1 MDLDYAGN
9 GLVDLT
15 GGTVDALIGN
25 LQVALG
31 KAGTG
36 TPVTAGTFSF
46 SAGTVT
52 AGSINLGWAPVV
64 DGGWLVLGLLVLVW
78 YRSQG
83 REDWIRNAGNALG
96 EGEEEYEKV
105 VGGP

>member
-1 MDLDYAGN
+1 
-9 GLVDLT
+9 
-15 GGTVDALIGN
+15 
-25 LQVALG
+25 
-31 KAGTG
+31 
-36 TPVTAGTFSF
+36 
-46 SAGTVT
+46 
-52 AGSINLGWAPVV
+52 
-64 DGGWLVLGLLVLVW
+64 VLGLLVLVW

>member
-1 MDLDYAGN
+1 VIANIAVMRYYLTERRAEFNVFKHIVFPVVSTAVLIYAV
-9 GLVDLT
+9 LVSF
-15 GGTVDALIGN
+15 
-25 LQVALG
+25 Q
-31 KAGTG
+31 
-36 TPVTAGTFSF
+36 PVCTTTCPASPY
-46 SAGTVT
+46 
-52 AGSINLGWAPVV
+52 NWAPVV